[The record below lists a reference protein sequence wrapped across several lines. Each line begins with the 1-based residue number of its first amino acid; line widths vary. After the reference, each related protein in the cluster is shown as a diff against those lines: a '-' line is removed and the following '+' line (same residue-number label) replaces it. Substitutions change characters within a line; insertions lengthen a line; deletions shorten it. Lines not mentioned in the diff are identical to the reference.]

1 MKNLSAL
8 SDDNLWELGRRQ
20 QKGSVL
26 MDKRVKQN
34 LFLIIVGISLFAL
47 LFHFSTVLSIL
58 GEIFRLI
65 LPIIAGAI
73 LAIFM
78 NVPVN
83 GIEKRIIHR
92 CEKVKIQLTRKTI
105 HMISIVCALVSI
117 LFVFVLVLTL
127 LIPEITRSIQNLS
140 AQVQQHIPMWL
151 EYLEKHDLNAAW
163 LEEFLTGID
172 MENAAQDLSASI
184 DALLSNAVGAL
195 SSMVNIVITA
205 TFALIISVYIIL
217 EKERLCRHTKKLVCA
232 YLKPNWFESILRFCR
247 MFTQAFANFLSG
259 QCAEAL
265 ILGMLMF
272 FVFTIFKLPYGSLV
286 GVLTAVCAIIP
297 YVGAFISCSVS
308 VFLSLVIDPAMA
320 VRCLLVYLVVQF
332 VENQFIYPRVVG
344 RSVGLSPLYTL
355 IAAMIGGKLFGILG
369 IIFFIPLA
377 SVAIEIVKENAE
389 NRLQKRKMEV

>member
-1 MKNLSAL
+1 
-8 SDDNLWELGRRQ
+8 
-20 QKGSVL
+20 

-47 LFHFSTVLSIL
+47 LFHFSTVLNIL
-58 GEIFRLI
+58 GQIFRLI
-65 LPIIAGAI
+65 LPVIAGAI
-73 LAIFM
+73 LAIFI

-83 GIEKRIIHR
+83 GLEKWMLRRFGKTKKQPTGKAIH
-92 CEKVKIQLTRKTI
+92 I
-105 HMISIVCALVSI
+105 MSAVCTLISI

-172 MENAAQDLSASI
+172 MENAAQDLWASI

-195 SSMVNIVITA
+195 SSTVNIVITA
-205 TFALIISVYIIL
+205 IFALIISVYIIL

-232 YLKPNWFESILRFCR
+232 YLKPNWSESILRFCR

-272 FVFTIFKLPYGSLV
+272 FAFTIFKLPYGSLV